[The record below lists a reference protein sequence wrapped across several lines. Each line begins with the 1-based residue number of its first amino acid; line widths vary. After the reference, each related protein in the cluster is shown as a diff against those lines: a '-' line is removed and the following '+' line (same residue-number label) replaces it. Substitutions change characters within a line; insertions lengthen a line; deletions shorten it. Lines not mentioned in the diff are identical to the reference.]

1 VKFSAI
7 WSQQAKYA
15 PTLRA
20 EPGDALY
27 FVLYSLTSCLAVTGI
42 DRSLLPHFFRGVRF
56 ALLHA
61 RRRLATVRL
70 VRVYSNICS
79 GQSDI
84 SLGISTGSPSA
95 LVLGWTICSVLVHV
109 RSKCF

>member
-1 VKFSAI
+1 
-7 WSQQAKYA
+7 
-15 PTLRA
+15 
-20 EPGDALY
+20 
-27 FVLYSLTSCLAVTGI
+27 VLYSLTSCLAVTGI
-42 DRSLLPHFFRGVRF
+42 DRSLLPHFFRSVRF

-84 SLGISTGSPSA
+84 YLGISTGASA

-109 RSKCF
+109 RSKYF